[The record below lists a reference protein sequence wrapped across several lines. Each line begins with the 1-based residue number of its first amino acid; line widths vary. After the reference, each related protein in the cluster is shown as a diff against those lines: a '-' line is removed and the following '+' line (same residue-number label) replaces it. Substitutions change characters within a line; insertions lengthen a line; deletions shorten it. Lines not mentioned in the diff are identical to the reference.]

1 MNSDDSADEIFNK
14 FEINFQKHLETL
26 DNIL

>member
-1 MNSDDSADEIFNK
+1 MNLDDSADGIINK